1 MAVDTMAAEADLS
14 LEDLQPIQQ
23 SLVKYVLAWQESE
36 EDGIAEAE
44 VIVVM
49 TRAEGFLLA
58 LPLDFVAEDTLALG
72 AIFDERPLGM
82 SKVVTVPA
90 VMQEAGSISPLGVQ
104 MSVVL
109 VDCASSLVVSLRP
122 YVAPEEAIARFLE
135 DDPDAFPDPARVTE
149 EALRWMGEATDFSP
163 VYPRG
168 HGRERGGAGSRKP
181 FHHAAK
187 SKSSSRWGYTYRKA
201 QGKETNH
208 CQSGS
213 VDGDY
218 ELSYPG
224 VDSETACHR
233 RAASSTAQSHYGSPP
248 EAIERT
254 GCPETG
260 EDSRCGSR
268 APDPAKD
275 GSRFQDGRSSHD
287 QHGPTLRADGV
298 GEGQAPMDFRIYVEL
313 LLLSF
318 AGFGSSVTC
327 LFACTTLSRVQLL
340 CC

>member
-109 VDCASSLVVSLRP
+109 VDCQQFGGFF
-122 YVAPEEAIARFLE
+122 EAIRCPRGSHCQIPRGRPRCFPRSSPSYRRGSEMDGGGHRF
-135 DDPDAFPDPARVTE
+135 PSS
-149 EALRWMGEATDFSP
+149 SP

-233 RAASSTAQSHYGSPP
+233 RAASSAAQSHYGSPP

-254 GCPETG
+254 GCPERG
-260 EDSRCGSR
+260 EDSRC
-268 APDPAKD
+268 

-298 GEGQAPMDFRIYVEL
+298 GEGQAPPQE
-313 LLLSF
+313 
-318 AGFGSSVTC
+318 
-327 LFACTTLSRVQLL
+327 RVPLHRR
-340 CC
+340 